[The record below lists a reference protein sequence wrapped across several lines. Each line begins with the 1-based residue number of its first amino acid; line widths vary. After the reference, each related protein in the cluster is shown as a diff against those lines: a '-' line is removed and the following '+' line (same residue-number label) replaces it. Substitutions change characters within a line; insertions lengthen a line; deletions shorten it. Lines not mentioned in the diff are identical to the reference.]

1 MICVYTLQ
9 KCFAEVGDWKA
20 KAECLNKIGLWIV
33 HWLERVLPTV
43 LTDFY
48 RFHLRINVF
57 RAKHGI
63 TAKQNGNK
71 DSSRLEYYPYDLVHP
86 LLTFSR
92 PGLRPLVISRMFSE
106 LQKGLY

>member
-1 MICVYTLQ
+1 MCLYFAKVF
-9 KCFAEVGDWKA
+9 CFEVGDWKA

-43 LTDFY
+43 LIDFY

-63 TAKQNGNK
+63 TAKQNENK

-92 PGLRPLVISRMFSE
+92 PGLWPLVISRMFSE